1 MKKYLLS
8 QLWLTL
14 ILIIPSY
21 CFATY
26 IFPIENKI
34 GAFAQFPFFYLLT
47 AFLHYRLIKAKE
59 KNPRQFV
66 TSFMGTMGLKMF
78 ISLLAAVGFG
88 LLFRDEVAF
97 MLIHILVLYFVYST
111 FEIVLILKELKNK
124 KSPIS

>member
-1 MKKYLLS
+1 
-8 QLWLTL
+8 
-14 ILIIPSY
+14 
-21 CFATY
+21 
-26 IFPIENKI
+26 
-34 GAFAQFPFFYLLT
+34 
-47 AFLHYRLIKAKE
+47 
-59 KNPRQFV
+59 
-66 TSFMGTMGLKMF
+66 MGTMGLKMF